1 MRELLRLNPY
11 FFRYKWRFFSGILF
25 VVISTL
31 LRVYSPNLVGEIID
45 NILSV
50 VSQYPMGLNL
60 IPKTLQ
66 SDLWNFLGLYF
77 LISLAEGFFVFMN
90 RQTIIVVSRLIEY
103 DIKNAIFTHYQ
114 LLDLSFYR
122 KNNTGDLMNRI
133 TEDVSRVRMYL
144 GPAIMYL
151 LSLFFT
157 LLIVIPILFHLSEK
171 MAWWVLLPLPFLSVT
186 IYLVNNRIDAIS
198 EKLQEKLSDLTS
210 YAQEIFSGIR
220 VVKSFS
226 REKSMHQL
234 FAEQSDEYMN
244 RAMKLARM
252 EALWFPSM
260 NSFIG
265 ISLMLT
271 IYFGGL
277 SFFRNEV
284 SAGDIAQY
292 ILYLNML
299 MWPVTSL
306 GWVAGMIQRA
316 ITSQRRINEF
326 LDTKPIISPGEFSAE
341 NVRGEITFKDVSFVY
356 PDTGIQALSAIRFT
370 IPAGQTWAIL
380 GKTGSGKTT
389 IADLMAKMY
398 QPTQGAVLVDGIATN
413 EWKTGNLRRHIG
425 YVSQDVFLFSE
436 AIHDNIT
443 FGCITNA
450 EKTAVDVAKMAAVH
464 DDIIQFTD
472 GYDTI
477 VGERGVTLS
486 GGQKQRIT
494 IARALYRNPDI
505 LILDDCLSAVDATT
519 EKSIQDALSKRQ
531 DKKTTII
538 VTHRLFEHMR
548 FDYIL
553 VLDSGKIIERGTP
566 EELASVDGWYS
577 RMLNQ
582 HDNQK
587 GRS

>member
-31 LRVYSPNLVGEIID
+31 LRVYSPNLVGDIID

-50 VSQYPMGLNL
+50 ISTYPKGLSV
-60 IPKTLQ
+60 IPHSLQ

-77 LISLAEGFFVFMN
+77 LISLAEGFFVFLN

-103 DIKNAIFTHYQ
+103 DIKNTIFTHYQ
-114 LLDLSFYR
+114 FLDLSFYR

-157 LLIVIPILFHLSEK
+157 LLIVIPILFHLNPK
-171 MAWWVLLPLPFLSVT
+171 MAWWVLVPLPFLSAT
-186 IYLVNNRIDAIS
+186 IYFVNNRIDAIS

-226 REKSMHQL
+226 RERSMHHL

-260 NSFIG
+260 NTFIG

-271 IYFGGL
+271 VYFGGL
-277 SFFRNEV
+277 SYFRNEV
-284 SAGDIAQY
+284 SAGDIARY

-316 ITSQRRINEF
+316 MTSQRRINEF
-326 LDTKPIISPGEFSAE
+326 LDTRPCISPGNISAE
-341 NVRGEITFKDVSFVY
+341 TLKGEITFNGVSFVY
-356 PDTGIQALSAIRFT
+356 PDTGIQALSEISFT
-370 IPAGQTWAIL
+370 IPTGQTWAIL

-389 IADLMAKMY
+389 IADLIAKMY
-398 QPTQGAVLVDGIATN
+398 QPTQGTVLIDGIDTN
-413 EWKTGNLRRHIG
+413 DWKTGVLRQHIG
-425 YVSQDVFLFSE
+425 YVSQDIFLFSE
-436 AIHDNIT
+436 SIQDNIT
-443 FGCITNA
+443 FGCDPGMSKI
-450 EKTAVDVAKMAAVH
+450 AVDVAKMAAVH
-464 DDIIQFTD
+464 EDIIQFAN

-494 IARALYRNPDI
+494 IARALCRNPDI

-519 EKSIQDALSKRQ
+519 EKTIQDALSKRQ
-531 DKKTTII
+531 HKKTTII
-538 VTHRLFEHMR
+538 VTHRIFEHMQ

-553 VLDSGKIIERGTP
+553 VLDNGKITEMGTP
-566 EELASVDGWYS
+566 EQLASADGWYS
-577 RMLNQ
+577 RTLHQ
-582 HDNQK
+582 QDNQK
-587 GRS
+587 ERS